1 VKPSQRIQ
9 VALIGI
15 AGPSGAGKSELARSL
30 AHALDA
36 PIVALDSYYRDL
48 SQLPV
53 EERIWANF
61 DVPEALDAELLTTQL
76 GSLSKGEEIRVPVY
90 DCARH
95 VRTGETRGV
104 SAGSFAIVEGLFT
117 LYWEPV
123 RCLLSLK
130 VFVIAEAEVCLRRRL
145 ERDMRERGRS
155 AESVCAQYRS
165 TVGPGA
171 QRYIQPTLNH
181 ADLVLDGTDRIEDL
195 TLQVLGHIRQRF

>member
-30 AHALDA
+30 ARALDA
-36 PIVALDSYYRDL
+36 PIVALDSYYKDL

-53 EERIWANF
+53 EERSGANF

-90 DCARH
+90 DFARH
-95 VRTGETRGV
+95 VRTGETRRV
-104 SAGSFAIVEGLFT
+104 IAGPFAIVEGLFT

-123 RCLLSLK
+123 RSLLSIK
-130 VFVIAEAEVCLRRRL
+130 VFVDAEAEVCFRRRL
-145 ERDMRERGRS
+145 ERDMGERGRT
-155 AESVCAQYRS
+155 AESVLAPILF
-165 TVGPGA
+165 T
-171 QRYIQPTLNH
+171 
-181 ADLVLDGTDRIEDL
+181 
-195 TLQVLGHIRQRF
+195 